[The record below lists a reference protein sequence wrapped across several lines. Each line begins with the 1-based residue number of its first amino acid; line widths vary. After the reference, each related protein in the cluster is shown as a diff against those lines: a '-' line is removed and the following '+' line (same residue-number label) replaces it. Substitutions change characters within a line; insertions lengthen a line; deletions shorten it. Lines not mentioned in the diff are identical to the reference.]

1 MKALSDET
9 RFKIV
14 NLLLEKNYCVRAL
27 SKQLKISESAV
38 SQHLKI
44 LKSTE
49 ILIGE
54 KRGYFMHYKVNK
66 SIFKKASKEIYKLTE
81 IEKTSE
87 CNHQFEEYNNCC
99 KKRDEKNE

>member
-44 LKSTE
+44 LKSTG
-49 ILIGE
+49 ILVGE
-54 KRGYFMHYKVNK
+54 KRGYFMHYKVDK
-66 SIFKKASKEIYKLTE
+66 LTFKKASREIYKLVE
-81 IEKTSE
+81 IKKISE
-87 CNHQFEEYNNCC
+87 CDHSFENHDDCC
-99 KKRDEKNE
+99 KKRDEKN